1 MKCFNHVEREAVA
14 TCQNCGK
21 GLCKECAA
29 KHRPCL
35 CDDCYEAIQTNH
47 RQAELSKEEQRR
59 QRYRNAL
66 VDTRSEFIKVL
77 LLGVVVGAIC
87 LYLCVSS
94 KPRSFVDM
102 VVFFLMGFV
111 VPFGWKLLTYVQSFF
126 PVTIFGTFA
135 FWAVWCVV
143 KFFLSMAVGGPAFIY
158 QLIKTISA
166 QSKISKMD

>member
-35 CDDCYEAIQTNH
+35 CDDCYDAIQTNH

-66 VDTRSEFIKVL
+66 VD
-77 LLGVVVGAIC
+77 
-87 LYLCVSS
+87 SS
-94 KPRSFVDM
+94 F
-102 VVFFLMGFV
+102 
-111 VPFGWKLLTYVQSFF
+111 
-126 PVTIFGTFA
+126 
-135 FWAVWCVV
+135 
-143 KFFLSMAVGGPAFIY
+143 
-158 QLIKTISA
+158 
-166 QSKISKMD
+166 